1 MDTELILA
9 VCVPVRSGRLQ
20 DARTA
25 FSALVAAVAE
35 ADALQA
41 IGDCLFYSLRRQE
54 YALFGDWLAEAQ
66 PRLLALAGK
75 SEVSAQMAAFLQ
87 RLAFGVCDRRLA
99 KAQTLLVPLLR
110 HWLRCAAA
118 GDTLEFFWSEWL
130 SLAARMSRRGWRE
143 QAQLLLREILRW
155 LLGQHD
161 RQLWGRWLLQLELHF
176 VVYAG
181 WDGFA
186 KACSAYTELSLLYRL
201 LLRRSQKARAEA
213 EQAAWLQLLLRHMR
227 SVVANSARVAMI
239 GEMEIFRQWYSFFWQ
254 LAGADT
260 GKKRELHCLLQLA
273 ISYWQQTKPKT
284 SRKQIRF
291 LEDLLQ
297 PSLIDEHYR
306 GLLMMIG

>member
-1 MDTELILA
+1 MHTELILA
-9 VCVPVRSGRLQ
+9 TCVAVREGRLQ

-25 FSALVAAVAE
+25 FSSLVADTPDT
-35 ADALQA
+35 DALQA
-41 IGDCLFYSLRRQE
+41 MGDCLFLALRRQE
-54 YALFGDWLAEAQ
+54 YALFGDWLSEAQ
-66 PRLLALAGK
+66 PRLLHLAGQGTLC
-75 SEVSAQMAAFLQ
+75 AQMAVFLQ
-87 RLAFGVCDRRLA
+87 RLAFGVSDRRIVT
-99 KAQTLLVPLLR
+99 AQATLVLLLR
-110 HWLRCAAA
+110 RWLCCDVAAPV
-118 GDTLEFFWSEWL
+118 LEAFWNEWL
-130 SLAARMSRRGWRE
+130 SLAARMARRGWRE
-143 QAQLLLREILRW
+143 QEHLLLREALRW
-155 LLGQHD
+155 LLKQHD

-186 KACSAYTELSLLYRL
+186 KACSAYVELTLLYRL
-201 LLRRSQKARAEA
+201 LLRRSQKAGADA

-227 SVVANSARVAMI
+227 SVVANSARAAMT

-297 PSLIDEHYR
+297 PSLIDEHYA
-306 GLLMMIG
+306 GLLRMIG

>member
-1 MDTELILA
+1 MDKELILA
-9 VCVPVRSGRLQ
+9 ACVAVRAGRQQ

-25 FSALVAAVAE
+25 FSGLLTAAGD

-41 IGDCLFYSLRRQE
+41 MGDCLFLALRRQE
-54 YALFGDWLAEAQ
+54 YVLFCDWLAEAQ
-66 PRLLALAGK
+66 PRLLQLAGQ
-75 SEVSAQMAAFLQ
+75 SDVSMQMADFLQ
-87 RLAFGVCDRRLA
+87 RLAFGVSDRRIVT
-99 KAQTLLVPLLR
+99 AQATLVLLLR
-110 HWLRCAAA
+110 RWLCCDIAAPV
-118 GDTLEFFWSEWL
+118 LETFWNEWL
-130 SLAARMSRRGWRE
+130 SLTARMARRGWRE
-143 QAQLLLREILRW
+143 EAHLLLREALRW
-155 LLGQHD
+155 LLKQQD
-161 RQLWGRWLLQLELHF
+161 RQLWSRWLLQLELHF

-186 KACSAYTELSLLYRL
+186 RACNAYAEMTLLYRL
-201 LLRRSQKARAEA
+201 LLRRLQREADAA
-213 EQAAWLQLLLRHMR
+213 EQAAWLQILLRHMR
-227 SVVANSARVAMI
+227 SIVANVSRLVMTE
-239 GEMEIFRQWYSFFWQ
+239 EMEVFRQWYSFFWQ

-297 PSLIDEHYR
+297 PSLIDEHYA